1 MLPTSASII
10 TRAAIFPCSAR
21 CSSIKVKAISYAS
34 AETNPKLFCESQYSH
49 IPLAHPPNTKML
61 VQQDTSCYN
70 WHVKH
75 LLKKKQATKTK
86 PSPGYKSEW
95 WHISVALG
103 ENRLSGLSS
112 CKMEINSV
120 LSTSPTFTSTSEHLT
135 HPACPYLN
143 TPVCTS
149 SGTAAIPAQGWCR
162 HLISYTCTTPLSNKA
177 KVLEHI
183 KQQCGQLN
191 LGGKSWQSC

>member
-10 TRAAIFPCSAR
+10 TRAAIFRCSAR

-75 LLKKKQATKTK
+75 LLKKKQNTKTK
-86 PSPGYKSEW
+86 PNPGFKSEW
-95 WHISVALG
+95 CHISMALC
-103 ENRLSGLSS
+103 ENHLSGLSS
-112 CKMEINSV
+112 CKTEINSV
-120 LSTSPTFTSTSEHLT
+120 LSVFSHLHLHLRAPYSSNLSLLEHTSLHQFGHCRHPSAGVMSTS
-135 HPACPYLN
+135 N
-143 TPVCTS
+143 
-149 SGTAAIPAQGWCR
+149 
-162 HLISYTCTTPLSNKA
+162 
-177 KVLEHI
+177 
-183 KQQCGQLN
+183 
-191 LGGKSWQSC
+191 

>member
-10 TRAAIFPCSAR
+10 TEAAIFPCSAR

-75 LLKKKQATKTK
+75 LLKKKQTTKTK
-86 PSPGYKSEW
+86 PNPGFKSEW
-95 WHISVALG
+95 CHISMALC
-103 ENRLSGLSS
+103 ENHLSGLSS

-120 LSTSPTFTSTSEHLT
+120 LSMFTSTLEVLT

-149 SGTAAIPAQGWCR
+149 FGTSAIPVQGWCR
-162 HLISYTCTTPLSNKA
+162 HLISHTCTTPISNKA
-177 KVLEHI
+177 KVVQHI

-191 LGGKSWQSC
+191 LRGKSWQSC